1 MTGVNQLWINFS
13 ELKPAVRFWVAHN
26 KINIFFK
33 LKMPVPKEKLEEI
46 YKVYDE
52 KRNGQIPTQDISTDL
67 IVKDS

>member
-1 MTGVNQLWINFS
+1 
-13 ELKPAVRFWVAHN
+13 
-26 KINIFFK
+26 
-33 LKMPVPKEKLEEI
+33 MPVPKEKLEEI